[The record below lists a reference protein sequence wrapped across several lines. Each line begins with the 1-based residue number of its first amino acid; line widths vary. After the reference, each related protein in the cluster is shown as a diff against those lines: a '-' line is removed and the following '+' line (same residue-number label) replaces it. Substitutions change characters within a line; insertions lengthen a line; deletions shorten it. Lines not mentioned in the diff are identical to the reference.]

1 MMQISNEA
9 WLSNGWWWFRLSRCW
24 MCKRYS

>member
-1 MMQISNEA
+1 MMKLSNEA
-9 WLSNGWWWFRLSRCW
+9 RSFNGWWWFRLSRCW